1 MMHSCRSANTFE
13 CKYKYELFVQ
23 QSGSY
28 WFEYFIGVGGMWPN
42 PRLLKNASRA
52 TNNLEAVQSISYQL
66 NS

>member
-28 WFEYFIGVGGMWPN
+28 WFEYFIGVGGDV
-42 PRLLKNASRA
+42 A
-52 TNNLEAVQSISYQL
+52 QSTPPQKRFS
-66 NS
+66 SC